1 MHLKQKT
8 SKKITCLSVVK
19 EKNAKQACAM
29 PFSLVYQ
36 LYLNYL
42 SFASHSYIFH
52 NTITYKWGNA
62 RKDLTTSLFSSKPQ
76 YLQGFSQGRCLPN
89 RSLNTSP
96 NTSLIL
102 LFPQLNFIWNSY
114 FQKSDENKNLRR
126 KSDLLSE
133 VLSEVFGKHLTL
145 RIPCKQRCFGWKS
158 EVVRSFY
165 KLLIFSQ
172 KRKARQTNKIAYLAD
187 W

>member
-42 SFASHSYIFH
+42 SFASHSYIYH
-52 NTITYKWGNA
+52 NTIKYKWGNA

-158 EVVRSFY
+158 EVVRSFC
-165 KLLIFSQ
+165 KLLFFSQ

>member
-1 MHLKQKT
+1 
-8 SKKITCLSVVK
+8 
-19 EKNAKQACAM
+19 M

-36 LYLNYL
+36 LCLKYI

-52 NTITYKWGNA
+52 NTITYKWENA

-126 KSDLLSE
+126 KSDLLRE

-158 EVVRSFY
+158 EVVRSFC

-172 KRKARQTNKIAYLAD
+172 KKARQTNKIAYLAD

>member
-1 MHLKQKT
+1 M
-8 SKKITCLSVVK
+8 C
-19 EKNAKQACAM
+19 NA
-29 PFSLVYQ
+29 FSLVYQ

-42 SFASHSYIFH
+42 SFVSHSYIFH

-76 YLQGFSQGRCLPN
+76 YLLGFSQGRCFAN

-102 LFPQLNFIWNSY
+102 LFPQLGFIWNSY
-114 FQKSDENKNLRR
+114 FQKSDVSKNLRR
-126 KSDLLSE
+126 KSGLLRE
-133 VLSEVFGKHLTL
+133 VLSEVFAKHLTL
-145 RIPCKQRCFGWKS
+145 QIHCKQRCFGWKS
-158 EVVRSFY
+158 EVVRSFC
-165 KLLIFSQ
+165 KLLIFHKKE
-172 KRKARQTNKIAYLAD
+172 KRDKQIKLLISLIGSGQTYLFIPYQRIRQCP